1 MSILITGCAGFV
13 GFHTTKKLLELGYD
27 VIGIDNLNSYYSKKL
42 KLDRLSILKKTKNVS
57 QFHFFKI
64 NIVNKKLLFNIFKK
78 RKILYVIHLA
88 AQAGVRYSLQNP
100 ESYITNNINGFFNII
115 EACKKFNIRHLYFAS
130 SSSVYGNQE
139 KVPYNENDEVSK
151 PISIY
156 AASKISNELIS
167 YSYSNLYNMNITGFR
182 FFTVYGPWGRPDMA
196 PFIFLD
202 SLMNGK
208 EINLFNKGD
217 LIRDFTFV
225 DDIVGSIIKILKKDE
240 ITSTLKYRIFNIGNS
255 TPIHLKDFVFE
266 YEKTTNKN
274 LKLIIYQC
282 KKAMYI
288 KRLLM

>member
-64 NIVNKKLLFNIFKK
+64 NIVKKKLFFNIFKK

-182 FFTVYGPWGRPDMA
+182 FFTVYGPWGDQTWLHL
-196 PFIFLD
+196 F
-202 SLMNGK
+202 SL
-208 EINLFNKGD
+208 
-217 LIRDFTFV
+217 T
-225 DDIVGSIIKILKKDE
+225 
-240 ITSTLKYRIFNIGNS
+240 
-255 TPIHLKDFVFE
+255 H
-266 YEKTTNKN
+266 
-274 LKLIIYQC
+274 
-282 KKAMYI
+282 
-288 KRLLM
+288 

>member
-266 YEKTTNKN
+266 YEKTTNKKFKIN
-274 LKLIIYQC
+274 YLPMQ
-282 KKAMYI
+282 KAMYI